1 MKLPHTNK
9 TISIK
14 RKAVTTG
21 DKKAASTIA
30 SGIPAYIEDIGAA
43 DAQQTLYIIMYSR
56 EDSVVEL
63 NQDTDIISDGTYNYS
78 VANPE
83 NKRYHIECR
92 AIRAL

>member
-1 MKLPHTNK
+1 MRLPHTNS

-21 DKKAASTIA
+21 DKKAATVIA

-43 DAQQTLYIIMYSR
+43 DEQQTLYIIMYSR
-56 EDSVVEL
+56 EDSSVEL
-63 NQDTDIISDGTYNYS
+63 NQDKDIINDGTYDYN